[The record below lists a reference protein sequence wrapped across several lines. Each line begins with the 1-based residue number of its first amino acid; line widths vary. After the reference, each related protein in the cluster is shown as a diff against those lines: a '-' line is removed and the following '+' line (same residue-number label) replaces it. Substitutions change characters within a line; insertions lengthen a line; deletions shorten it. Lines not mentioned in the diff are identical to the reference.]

1 MVISDF
7 NTSFH
12 HEGGL
17 RRRRYFELFFL
28 IWPILSACKK
38 SAPSG
43 PPFTLFWLFV
53 LISPSFYLW
62 KSFQKK
68 LAQNLGHSGV
78 KYIIFWLWGLKWAR
92 NKSLLLGTFPIF
104 QNLLTTLT
112 NSAMAAF
119 STLRG
124 FGWCF
129 SMCFPKFWLDVYIL
143 SQSLQSNFPMSILWV
158 RLCCVRYLF
167 CVNVFPHVS
176 QLNIITA
183 GFLIFTMSPPQF
195 NWCFCKQS
203 FRVYTFSHFSHSN
216 LLSMWVFMCL
226 ASLPFATPL
235 TFNWKWLRWEM
246 IAPPWPWTWTKCL
259 DLCQTLASQV

>member
-1 MVISDF
+1 
-7 NTSFH
+7 
-12 HEGGL
+12 
-17 RRRRYFELFFL
+17 
-28 IWPILSACKK
+28 
-38 SAPSG
+38 
-43 PPFTLFWLFV
+43 
-53 LISPSFYLW
+53 
-62 KSFQKK
+62 
-68 LAQNLGHSGV
+68 
-78 KYIIFWLWGLKWAR
+78 
-92 NKSLLLGTFPIF
+92 
-104 QNLLTTLT
+104 
-112 NSAMAAF
+112 MAAF

-129 SMCFPKFWLDVYIL
+129 SMCFPNFWLDVYIL

-195 NWCFCKQS
+195 NWCFCKLS

-226 ASLPFATPL
+226 ASTPFATPL
-235 TFNWKWLRWEM
+235 S
-246 IAPPWPWTWTKCL
+246 
-259 DLCQTLASQV
+259 QTLHFSIVWTFPMCFFKIYAVWNFLSQMLQLDSFFWWYSL